1 MSSLSLRKDGSPD
14 GKADPS
20 FTQVFH
26 ILTTPM
32 CPLTIYLFLK
42 AQKSKSHLPRHP
54 RNSHFFSAFC
64 PIFVEIIFL
73 LGYRFGTVVTIFHR
87 LIFLLKKGLSQSH
100 RIFMCIMHKFHAVFS
115 TSCQANF
122 FLFFVFRKENRMKT
136 KLCVSFFC
144 KFPFFCLFNLFH
156 PFACCTS
163 YTALFCFKTD
173 RLHSQRKSRSHKSQM
188 TLTSYPIFELQIP
201 KRSRS
206 SSIAISPHSP
216 FPKCPNTIDT
226 V

>member
-14 GKADPS
+14 GKADLS

-26 ILTTPM
+26 ILTTHM

-73 LGYRFGTVVTIFHR
+73 LRYRFGTVVTIFHR
-87 LIFLLKKGLSQSH
+87 LIFLLKKGLSQSR

-156 PFACCTS
+156 PFC
-163 YTALFCFKTD
+163 L
-173 RLHSQRKSRSHKSQM
+173 LHLIYRPVFASKPIAYIRKEKAGHTKA
-188 TLTSYPIFELQIP
+188 
-201 KRSRS
+201 K
-206 SSIAISPHSP
+206 
-216 FPKCPNTIDT
+216 
-226 V
+226 